1 MNQRIEEYLQDHPD
15 HRLELQFDGNDFV
28 ACIWVSQG
36 EHRHLC
42 EGRNARA
49 VLAKLADRLPGR
61 TGKR

>member
-1 MNQRIEEYLQDHPD
+1 MNQRIEEYLQDHPE

-42 EGRNARA
+42 EAPNARA
-49 VLAKLADRLPGR
+49 VLGKLADRLPGR
-61 TGKR
+61 TRKR